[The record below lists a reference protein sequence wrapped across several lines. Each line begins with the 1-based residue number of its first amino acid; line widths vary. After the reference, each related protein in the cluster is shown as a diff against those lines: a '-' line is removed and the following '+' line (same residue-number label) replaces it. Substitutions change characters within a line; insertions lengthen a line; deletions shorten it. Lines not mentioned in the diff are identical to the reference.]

1 MTRLEGKQS
10 VSFSA
15 VNGELDL
22 TLPEEA
28 NARFSVTT
36 LNGNIMSDFPSLKPK
51 HEVVGRSLRA
61 SLGNGSARVNV
72 DAVNGAVKLLKPM
85 PARDGPTN
93 VP

>member
-1 MTRLEGKQS
+1 
-10 VSFSA
+10 
-15 VNGELDL
+15 
-22 TLPEEA
+22 
-28 NARFSVTT
+28 
-36 LNGNIMSDFPSLKPK
+36 MSYFPSLNPK
-51 HEVVGRSLRA
+51 HEVVGRSLGA